1 MFFLEEESVVNGSFS
16 KIQRWV
22 RFFVLF
28 LIQPSRPTALCSGP
42 AEVGDWTRSAPLEPE
57 TLRVAEKLAH
67 VSVTVP
73 PKQTKAHL
81 RSP

>member
-42 AEVGDWTRSAPLEPE
+42 AEVGDWTE
-57 TLRVAEKLAH
+57 
-67 VSVTVP
+67 VP
-73 PKQTKAHL
+73 P
-81 RSP
+81 